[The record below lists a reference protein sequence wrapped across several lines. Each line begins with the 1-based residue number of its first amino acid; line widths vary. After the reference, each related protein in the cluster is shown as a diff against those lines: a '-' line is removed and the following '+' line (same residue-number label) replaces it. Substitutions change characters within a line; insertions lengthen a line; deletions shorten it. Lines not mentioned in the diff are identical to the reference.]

1 MTQVKLTTNH
11 GDIVIELNAEK
22 APITVANFIEY
33 VKAGHYENTVFHRV
47 IGNFMVQ
54 GGGFEPGMKEKKDKR
69 PSIQNEADNG
79 LSNDKYTVAMARTME
94 PHSASA
100 QFFINVADNTF
111 LNHSGKNV
119 QGWGYAVF
127 GKVTEGQ
134 DVVDKIKGV
143 QTTGKA
149 EERPDITRA
158 FLDLLHGRARSAQAL
173 YILGDFFEAWIGDDG
188 MTPFQ
193 RSICQAL
200 RELSDSGTQIFIM
213 HGNRDFLIG
222 KAFCKAAGA
231 TLLKDPSVVQLA
243 GEPVLLMHGDS
254 LCTRDLGYMKLRR
267 ILRNPIT
274 LFILRHLPLR
284 TRHKLARKL
293 RSESRAQTRMKT
305 NDIVDVTPEEV
316 PRVMQQFGVRTLVH
330 GHTHRPAIHKLQIGE
345 QAAKRIVLGDWD
357 KQGWALQ
364 VDEQGFQ
371 LAAFDF
377 VNPQLAL
384 PGA

>member
-1 MTQVKLTTNH
+1 MILLISDLH
-11 GDIVIELNAEK
+11 LE
-22 APITVANFIEY
+22 
-33 VKAGHYENTVFHRV
+33 
-47 IGNFMVQ
+47 
-54 GGGFEPGMKEKKDKR
+54 
-69 PSIQNEADNG
+69 
-79 LSNDKYTVAMARTME
+79 
-94 PHSASA
+94 
-100 QFFINVADNTF
+100 
-111 LNHSGKNV
+111 
-119 QGWGYAVF
+119 
-127 GKVTEGQ
+127 
-134 DVVDKIKGV
+134 
-143 QTTGKA
+143 

-158 FLDLLHGRARSAQAL
+158 FLDLLHGRARGAQAL

-193 RSICQAL
+193 RSICAAL
-200 RELSDSGTQIFIM
+200 RELSDSGTPIFIM

-231 TLLKDPSVVQLA
+231 TLLKDPSVVQLY

-254 LCTRDLGYMKLRR
+254 LCTRDLSYMKLRR
-267 ILRNPIT
+267 ILRNPIV
-274 LFILRHLPLR
+274 LFILRHLPLG
-284 TRHKLARKL
+284 TRHRLARKL
-293 RSESRAQTRMKT
+293 RSESSAQVRMKA

-330 GHTHRPAIHKLQIGE
+330 GHTHRPAIHKLQIGDE
-345 QAAKRIVLGDWD
+345 AAKRIVLGDWD